1 MRRMRFVTCGVEL
14 IRKRPTRLHNLC
26 TCVGVHSIEKN
37 FSVRCV
43 NEERTMREMHRFF
56 FKCLGSVHT
65 PFNVRNEIVHWFK
78 NKKNNTCLKVHF
90 SSSYDIFDKIKDVN
104 NRNTHEGGE
113 EETQGEIKKRKP
125 SKKVLNLVDEIL
137 NLTLIEAADLCDICQ
152 EKLEGN
158 KNMNNSFFVN
168 RNPFPHPSN
177 FFANA
182 TNMTPFNIP
191 LNGINSQTNY
201 AGDKITKTNDR
212 NSEKTK
218 QEEKTEEK
226 KKQEKKTTKSTFNV
240 KLEKFD
246 VKNKINTIKEIRKI
260 TNVGLKEAKDMV
272 ESAPF
277 YVQKSTQTQSEL
289 CSCRPNF
296 AHSKLRSCRPHRAT
310 GFTTFPK
317 LAAPFPLADVPADK
331 ADEMK
336 KKFEELG
343 ATIILE

>member
-1 MRRMRFVTCGVEL
+1 MGD
-14 IRKRPTRLHNLC
+14 
-26 TCVGVHSIEKN
+26 
-37 FSVRCV
+37 
-43 NEERTMREMHRFF
+43 MHRFF

-65 PFNVRNEIVHWFK
+65 PFNVRNEMVYWFR
-78 NKKNNTCLKVHF
+78 NKKNNACLKVHF
-90 SSSYDIFDKIKDVN
+90 SSTYDIFDKIKDVTN
-104 NRNTHEGGE
+104 SNTNEGE
-113 EETQGEIKKRKP
+113 EETQGKIKKRKP
-125 SKKVLNLVDEIL
+125 SKKVLKLVDEIL

-191 LNGINSQTNY
+191 LNGINSQANYTGDRITN
-201 AGDKITKTNDR
+201 TNDS
-212 NSEKTK
+212 NSEKTI

-277 YVQKSTQTQSEL
+277 YVQK
-289 CSCRPNF
+289 N
-296 AHSKLRSCRPHRAT
+296 
-310 GFTTFPK
+310 
-317 LAAPFPLADVPADK
+317 VPADK